1 MTQPIKRVV
10 VPLDAVSESGPAID
24 TAAHLAALWQVPLH
38 AVFIEDEELF
48 GLARLPFARQVA
60 LATGPEPLTQD
71 HIQDHY
77 RAFAERLRRELAA
90 TAARRGV
97 EWSLQVIRTTLA
109 AAALGSE
116 DDFVVAGAVTRPIG
130 AHFRVPSRWWPLTEI
145 AASHLL
151 LAKRHWDTGGSIL
164 TLLPGYGPESARTLD
179 TAAQIAGICS
189 TTLTVAGP
197 AHVADDKDFAGW
209 VSGLLK
215 AHSLTLRTEPAAT
228 EPAALRQ
235 RIFELDCRMLVVG
248 GRWDRAGNEE
258 LRKLVE
264 HLACDVLIVR

>member
-1 MTQPIKRVV
+1 MTQSIKRVV
-10 VPLDAVSESGPAID
+10 VPLDAASESGAAID

-38 AVFIEDEELF
+38 AVFIEDEELL
-48 GLARLPFARQVA
+48 GLAGLPFARQVA

-97 EWSLQVIRTTLA
+97 EWSFEVIRSTFA

-116 DDFVVAGAVTRPIG
+116 EDFVVASAVTRPIG
-130 AHFRVPSRWWPLTEI
+130 AHFRVPSRWWSLTEI
-145 AASHLL
+145 VARHLL
-151 LAKRHWDTGGSIL
+151 LAKRRWDTGGSIL
-164 TLLPGYGPESARTLD
+164 TLLPRYGPESARTLD
-179 TAAQIAGICS
+179 TAAQIAGICNN
-189 TTLTVAGP
+189 TLTVAGP
-197 AHVADDKDFAGW
+197 AHPADPDDFAAQ
-209 VSGLLK
+209 VSTLLSG
-215 AHSLTLRTEPAAT
+215 HSLSLRTEPAAT

-235 RIFELDCRMLVVG
+235 RILELDCRMLVVE

-258 LRKLVE
+258 LRILVE